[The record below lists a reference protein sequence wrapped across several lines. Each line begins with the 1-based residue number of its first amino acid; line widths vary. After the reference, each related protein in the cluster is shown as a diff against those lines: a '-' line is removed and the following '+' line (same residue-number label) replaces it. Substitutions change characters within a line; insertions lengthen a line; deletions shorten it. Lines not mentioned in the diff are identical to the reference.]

1 MFALGLA
8 VLSLMLHETYLT
20 GIKQRLMWAA
30 LIACSVVVTVTE
42 LASHRGG

>member
-20 GIKQRLMWAA
+20 GINQRLVWP
-30 LIACSVVVTVTE
+30 
-42 LASHRGG
+42 R